1 MLWWFLILGFS
12 AVVVVLVS
20 ITLFIRVRRQ
30 MKKSTTHRAEHRA
43 DLNAADRDVH
53 AGPAWPPEA

>member
-12 AVVVVLVS
+12 AVVVVLVA

-30 MKKSTTHRAEHRA
+30 MKHSTTHRAELERVDH
-43 DLNAADRDVH
+43 DVH
-53 AGPAWPPEA
+53 ADPAWPPEA

>member
-12 AVVVVLVS
+12 AVVVVLVA

-30 MKKSTTHRAEHRA
+30 MKHSTAHRAE
-43 DLNAADRDVH
+43 LDRVDHDVH
-53 AGPAWPPEA
+53 ADPAWPPEA

>member
-12 AVVVVLVS
+12 AVVVVLVA
-20 ITLFIRVRRQ
+20 IALFIRVRRQ
-30 MKKSTTHRAEHRA
+30 MKKSTTHRA

>member
-12 AVVVVLVS
+12 AVVVVLVAT
-20 ITLFIRVRRQ
+20 TLFIRVRRQ
-30 MKKSTTHRAEHRA
+30 MKNMKNSTTHRA
-43 DLNAADRDVH
+43 DLNAVDHDVH